1 MKSYLEAKK
10 ERDERKQGR
19 EEKLK
24 RKGTSERRKRGRNE
38 DGGTTKHKE
47 MKTRDVQSI
56 FCLISEMTSL

>member
-24 RKGTSERRKRGRNE
+24 RKGTSERRKEER
-38 DGGTTKHKE
+38 T
-47 MKTRDVQSI
+47 
-56 FCLISEMTSL
+56 